1 MNHQTKDFHRS
12 LFHIFLSYFPAHK
25 KLFLLDMSCA
35 FLVGAIDVAF
45 PLVSRYVMYDLL
57 PDKLYRTFF
66 SVMAIVVAAF
76 VLRAGMNF
84 IITYWGHQFGIRVE
98 ADIRRDLY
106 VHFQELDF
114 DFFDRNRTG
123 KLMNRLTGDLFEI
136 TELAHHGPEDL
147 LISTIT
153 IIGALIV
160 MFCVEWRLA
169 LVVLVI
175 VPVFVCIVIFCR
187 NDMMQSSVQVKEK
200 MAGINADIES
210 TLSGMK
216 TSKAFDNQQLDFERF
231 DRSNEMYKGSK
242 TGYYKA
248 MGRFNSSLEFFICF
262 LQIAVITVGG
272 WLIMRGRMNYIDLL
286 TFTLYITTFVTPVR
300 KLATL
305 AEIFT
310 NGLAGLRRFAEVMR
324 IEPSIREPEDAL
336 PLTDVKG
343 EIVLDHVSFGYQKD
357 TDVLHDISLTVCAGE
372 TLAVVG
378 HSGGGKSTLCQLIP
392 RFYDVESGSI
402 AIDGHDIRKV
412 TKSSLR
418 TNIGIVQQDVF
429 LFADTI
435 YENIRYGRPDA
446 SYEEVLEAAKKA
458 EIYEDIMKMPE
469 GFDTYV
475 GERGALLSGGQKQ
488 RISIARIF
496 LKNPPILIL
505 DEATSALDSV
515 TEAHIRRPSMNL
527 LWGVLR

>member
-1 MNHQTKDFHRS
+1 M
-12 LFHIFLSYFPAHK
+12 
-25 KLFLLDMSCA
+25 
-35 FLVGAIDVAF
+35 
-45 PLVSRYVMYDLL
+45 
-57 PDKLYRTFF
+57 
-66 SVMAIVVAAF
+66 
-76 VLRAGMNF
+76 
-84 IITYWGHQFGIRVE
+84 
-98 ADIRRDLY
+98 
-106 VHFQELDF
+106 
-114 DFFDRNRTG
+114 
-123 KLMNRLTGDLFEI
+123 
-136 TELAHHGPEDL
+136 
-147 LISTIT
+147 
-153 IIGALIV
+153 
-160 MFCVEWRLA
+160 
-169 LVVLVI
+169 
-175 VPVFVCIVIFCR
+175 
-187 NDMMQSSVQVKEK
+187 
-200 MAGINADIES
+200 
-210 TLSGMK
+210 
-216 TSKAFDNQQLDFERF
+216 
-231 DRSNEMYKGSK
+231 
-242 TGYYKA
+242 
-248 MGRFNSSLEFFICF
+248 
-262 LQIAVITVGG
+262 
-272 WLIMRGRMNYIDLL
+272 
-286 TFTLYITTFVTPVR
+286 TPVR

-412 TKSSLR
+412 TKNSLR

-515 TEAHIRRPSMNL
+515 TEAHIQQAFDELAVGRTTLIIAHRLATIRNADRVVVIEDGRIEEEGTQTEL
-527 LWGVLR
+527 LARGGEFATLYQAQTRCM